1 MMKYEDI
8 HLADKT
14 KWRQFVELWQAGNV
28 DAALNLLTDAS
39 LSGKVVNAAALNAIT
54 SQIVSLEENDDASFK
69 QDIIKVSPTPPV
81 GIKQGEVYFET

>member
-1 MMKYEDI
+1 MMKYQDI

-14 KWRQFVELWQAGNV
+14 KWRQFVTLWQAGNV
-28 DAALNLLTDAS
+28 DAALNLLADTS
-39 LSGKVVNAAALNAIT
+39 LADKVVNAAALNAIT

>member
-1 MMKYEDI
+1 MMQYEAI
-8 HLADKT
+8 HLADRA

>member
-1 MMKYEDI
+1 MMKHEDI
-8 HLADKT
+8 HLADKA

-28 DAALNLLTDAS
+28 DAALNLLTNAS

>member
-8 HLADKT
+8 HLSDKT

-28 DAALNLLTDAS
+28 DAALNLLADTS
-39 LSGKVVNAAALNAIT
+39 LADKVVNAEVLNAIT

-81 GIKQGEVYFET
+81 GIKQGQVYFET

>member
-8 HLADKT
+8 HLSDKA
-14 KWRQFVELWQAGNV
+14 KWRQFVTLWQARNV
-28 DAALNLLTDAS
+28 DAALNLLTNAS

-54 SQIVSLEENDDASFK
+54 NQIVSLEENDDASFK
-69 QDIIKVSPTPPV
+69 QDIIKVSPTPPT

>member
-8 HLADKT
+8 HLADRA
-14 KWRQFVELWQAGNV
+14 KWRQFVDLWQAGNV
-28 DAALNLLTDAS
+28 DAALNLLTNAS

-69 QDIIKVSPTPPV
+69 QDIIKVSPTPPT
-81 GIKQGEVYFET
+81 GIKQGQVYFKT

>member
-1 MMKYEDI
+1 MMTYEDI
-8 HLADKT
+8 HLADRA

-28 DAALNLLTDAS
+28 DAALNLLTNAS

-54 SQIVSLEENDDASFK
+54 SQIVSLEENDDANFK
-69 QDIIKVSPTPPV
+69 QDIIKVSPTPPT

>member
-8 HLADKT
+8 HLVDKT

-28 DAALNLLTDAS
+28 DAALNLLADTS
-39 LSGKVVNAAALNAIT
+39 LADKVVNAAVLNAIT
-54 SQIVSLEENDDASFK
+54 SQIVSLEENDDANFK

>member
-1 MMKYEDI
+1 MMKYQDI

-28 DAALNLLTDAS
+28 DAALNLLTDTS
-39 LSGKVVNAAALNAIT
+39 LADKVVNAAVLNAIT
-54 SQIVSLEENDDASFK
+54 SQIVSLEENDDANFK

>member
-28 DAALNLLTDAS
+28 DAALNLLTNAS

-54 SQIVSLEENDDASFK
+54 SQIVQLEENNDPTFKDDV
-69 QDIIKVSPTPPV
+69 IKVSPTPPT
-81 GIKQGEVYFET
+81 GIKQGEVYFEI

>member
-8 HLADKT
+8 QLADKA

-28 DAALNLLTDAS
+28 DAALNLLTNAS

-81 GIKQGEVYFET
+81 GIKQGEVYFEI

>member
-1 MMKYEDI
+1 MRKYQDI

-28 DAALNLLTDAS
+28 DAALNLLTNAS

-54 SQIVSLEENDDASFK
+54 SQIVSLEENDDANFK

-81 GIKQGEVYFET
+81 SIKQGEVYFET

>member
-1 MMKYEDI
+1 MKYEDI
-8 HLADKT
+8 HLSDQA

-28 DAALNLLTDAS
+28 DAALNLLTNAS

-54 SQIVSLEENDDASFK
+54 NQIVSLEENDDASFK

>member
-8 HLADKT
+8 HLADRA

-28 DAALNLLTDAS
+28 DAALNLLTNAS
-39 LSGKVVNAAALNAIT
+39 LSGKVINAAALNAIT

-69 QDIIKVSPTPPV
+69 QDIIKVSHTPPT

>member
-8 HLADKT
+8 HLADKA
-14 KWRQFVELWQAGNV
+14 KWRQFVELWQAGNI
-28 DAALNLLTDAS
+28 DAALNLLTNAS

>member
-8 HLADKT
+8 HLADKA
-14 KWRQFVELWQAGNV
+14 KWRQCVEMWQAGNV
-28 DAALNLLTDAS
+28 DAALNLLTNAS

-54 SQIVSLEENDDASFK
+54 SQIVSLEENDDANFK

>member
-8 HLADKT
+8 HLADKA

-28 DAALNLLTDAS
+28 DAALNLLTNAS

-54 SQIVSLEENDDASFK
+54 SQIVSLEENDDANFK
-69 QDIIKVSPTPPV
+69 QDIIKVSPTPPT

>member
-1 MMKYEDI
+1 MKYEDI
-8 HLADKT
+8 HLADKA

-28 DAALNLLTDAS
+28 DAALNLLTNAS

-54 SQIVSLEENDDASFK
+54 SQIISLEENDDASFK
-69 QDIIKVSPTPPV
+69 QDIIKVSSTPPV

>member
-1 MMKYEDI
+1 MKYEDI

-14 KWRQFVELWQAGNV
+14 KWRQFVTLWQAGNV
-28 DAALNLLTDAS
+28 DAALNLLTNAS

-54 SQIVSLEENDDASFK
+54 SQIVSLEENDDANFK
-69 QDIIKVSPTPPV
+69 QDIIKVSPTPPT

>member
-8 HLADKT
+8 HLADKA
-14 KWRQFVELWQAGNV
+14 KWRQFVELWQAGNI
-28 DAALNLLTDAS
+28 DAALNLLTNAS

-54 SQIVSLEENDDASFK
+54 SQIVSLEENNDANFK
-69 QDIIKVSPTPPV
+69 QDIIKVSPTPPT

>member
-28 DAALNLLTDAS
+28 DAALNLLADTS
-39 LSGKVVNAAALNAIT
+39 LAGKVVNAEALNAIT
-54 SQIVSLEENDDASFK
+54 NQIVSLEENDNPTFK
-69 QDIIKVSPTPPV
+69 DDIIKVSPTPPV
-81 GIKQGEVYFET
+81 GIKQGQVYFET

>member
-8 HLADKT
+8 HLADKA

-28 DAALNLLTDAS
+28 DAALNLLTNAS

-69 QDIIKVSPTPPV
+69 QNIIKVSPTPPV